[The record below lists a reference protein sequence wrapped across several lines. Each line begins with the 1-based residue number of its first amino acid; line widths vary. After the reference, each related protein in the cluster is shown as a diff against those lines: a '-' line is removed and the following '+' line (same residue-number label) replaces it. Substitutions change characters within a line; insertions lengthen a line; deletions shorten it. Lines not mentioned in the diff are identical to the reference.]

1 MEILITL
8 AMELLTT
15 LWNLILYFLCMG
27 PGGNLAENLLGL
39 VIAGL
44 FILILN
50 GLAIRAA
57 NKKGKT

>member
-1 MEILITL
+1 MEILT
-8 AMELLTT
+8 A
-15 LWNLILYFLCMG
+15 LWNLIFYFLCMG
-27 PGGNLAENLLGL
+27 PGGDLAENLLGL

-57 NKKGKT
+57 NKKRKT